1 MIGSAGRLE
10 KDLREGGGLTA
21 PAEVTAAK
29 QGRWTRSS
37 GASAADQ
44 AMSATVTWKL
54 GLRVTPDGEEPFD
67 AEVKEPYQKM
77 GGGPIV
83 GQTLG
88 VLYDPSDHTR
98 VAIDHSSQGQVIQAL
113 SHMSP
118 EMQAALGSVGGGSAQ
133 DLVEEAMADPKA
145 FREKMRAGR
154 SGPVVIVAGQQVPG
168 TPAAAPPMSPTD
180 EIAKLADLR
189 DRGALTDAEFQAQK
203 QRVLGG

>member
-1 MIGSAGRLE
+1 
-10 KDLREGGGLTA
+10 
-21 PAEVTAAK
+21 
-29 QGRWTRSS
+29 
-37 GASAADQ
+37 
-44 AMSATVTWKL
+44 
-54 GLRVTPDGEEPFD
+54 
-67 AEVKEPYQKM
+67 
-77 GGGPIV
+77 
-83 GQTLG
+83 

-154 SGPVVIVAGQQVPG
+154 SGPVVIVAGQQMSG
-168 TPAAAPPMSPTD
+168 TPAAAPSMSPTD

-203 QRVLGG
+203 KRVLGG